1 MNLPRYVIAAIL
13 WLSLVNIGYASPD
26 CNTGVSY
33 SHVETLLNKGLN
45 QEAKPYLQKVL
56 KDCPENKAALTHLRN
71 IATYEKDVKSES
83 LYSDKLAAA
92 YKKEKEEGAKNRS
105 SFMRDFL
112 KFVALIVTFVAIYLV
127 VQKWLTHAKLKD
139 EKKKYWHRATDIRT
153 ALEGHSVQIRSI
165 GPSHRNWRYLDDVK
179 AAIAYA
185 GEIINIGL
193 TDIDDLNVG
202 HCEQFIR
209 EAEGL
214 LDDLE

>member
-83 LYSDKLAAA
+83 LYSDKLAAV
-92 YKKEKEEGAKNRS
+92 YKKEKEDEEKSKS
-105 SFMRDFL
+105 SFIKDFT
-112 KFVALIVTFVAIYLV
+112 TFVVLLLIFVGICVFVYKV
-127 VQKWLTHAKLKD
+127 VSYRKLR
-139 EKKKYWHRATDIRT
+139 ERKKKCWHKATDIRT

-165 GPSHRNWRYLDDVK
+165 GPSHRNWPYLDDVK

-193 TDIDDLNVG
+193 TDIDDLDISY
-202 HCEQFIR
+202 CKQFIR
-209 EAEGL
+209 EAEDL